1 MASLRGS
8 SILAYPFCLI
18 KRGHP
23 SAGILKPLFLTTFF
37 ILSSGR
43 LAVAGDSLRVE
54 SIPQV
59 VKQGDACIVRASG
72 PASLPSIHGEFRGGR
87 FPLPA
92 ASHPRTYE
100 GLLGIDMDT
109 PPGKYKIKVTAKD
122 GEGRL
127 YKSTLWLKVQKADFS
142 TQKITL
148 PSSMVELD
156 PKTLE
161 RVNQEAKRL
170 QVLFQGFRNERLWT
184 SPFLRPVKG
193 EISSAFGMRRIINEK
208 PKSPHTGVDLRAEEG
223 TPVLAC
229 NSGIVALVDQLFF
242 SGNSVVLDHGW
253 GIYSMYFHLSEA
265 LVREGDGVN
274 KGDLLGRV
282 GSTGRSTAPHLH
294 WGVRINGVMV
304 NPLSLLQLTEHL
316 REGSII
322 QK

>member
-1 MASLRGS
+1 
-8 SILAYPFCLI
+8 
-18 KRGHP
+18 
-23 SAGILKPLFLTTFF
+23 
-37 ILSSGR
+37 
-43 LAVAGDSLRVE
+43 
-54 SIPQV
+54 
-59 VKQGDACIVRASG
+59 
-72 PASLPSIHGEFRGGR
+72 
-87 FPLPA
+87 
-92 ASHPRTYE
+92 
-100 GLLGIDMDT
+100 MDT